1 MHKTK
6 SAHKE
11 GMMYRPSLLGKRIT
25 QRIISMTLFILVSW
39 TLADAYT
46 LVFYGGKRVEIPDNF
61 IVMSD
66 AVIYETAPGM
76 TVSYR
81 LQSIDVLA
89 TERANN
95 ESSGSLLRRI
105 GNDRV
110 QQPASTTPILKANRT
125 ITNRD
130 LEPYER
136 ARIKS
141 EADSEK
147 RRKELGLPSL
157 EETRREAARRDAALD
172 EFLAKKRLEADA
184 NFWREREA
192 QLRAEAA
199 ARMNTNDSQ
208 REPFYWSN
216 GIGSFDN
223 TGFGGRF
230 NQGFRNLGSPC
241 GFNPSPSCLATH
253 PFSLF
258 NSGGFPGRRSVF
270 VAPRING
277 GHRQGGGVFVSPG
290 RRH

>member
-1 MHKTK
+1 
-6 SAHKE
+6 
-11 GMMYRPSLLGKRIT
+11 
-25 QRIISMTLFILVSW
+25 MTLFIFVSW
-39 TLADAYT
+39 TIAGAYT

-61 IVMSD
+61 TVTSD
-66 AVIYETAPGM
+66 AVIYETAPGFN
-76 TVSYR
+76 VSFR

-105 GNDRV
+105 DS
-110 QQPASTTPILKANRT
+110 QQLQSRPSTTAIPKASRT

-136 ARIKS
+136 ARVKS

-172 EFLAKKRLEADA
+172 EFLEKKRLEADA
-184 NFWREREA
+184 NYWRQRDAE
-192 QLRAEAA
+192 LRAETL
-199 ARMNTNDSQ
+199 RMNTNDSH
-208 REPFYWSN
+208 REPYYWSN
-216 GIGSFDN
+216 GIAPLDY
-223 TGFGGRF
+223 TGFGQFDSRGGFDR
-230 NQGFRNLGSPC
+230 GFRINQGSPC
-241 GFNPSPSCLATH
+241 GFNPSPACLSTH

-258 NSGGFPGRRSVF
+258 NQGSLPGRRAIF
-270 VAPRING
+270 VAPRTNG
-277 GHRQGGGVFVSPG
+277 GGRQGGGVFVSPG